1 MTLPLD
7 QRSDSTSPS
16 ASGVR
21 LDEFQRQVVT
31 RSPRQLA
38 WQRFSRNRMA
48 LVGMFMLGIMFA
60 IAAVGPILIDRD
72 TAYRPNPRQMNQTP
86 SMNHPMGTD
95 EVGRDIFA
103 RVIYAGRISLSIG
116 LLAAVISVLI
126 GTLFGALSGYYGGW
140 IDTILM
146 RFTDMLLAIPTL
158 FLLIVLTVFFGP
170 SVPAIIIVLGI
181 LSWMRLARIVRA
193 NFLSL
198 REKEFVE
205 AARSIGA
212 GDRLIIFRHI
222 LPNTVAPITV
232 AATLTVGVA
241 MLIEAAV
248 SYLGLGVQPPTP
260 SWGNMLYNAQSQIW
274 VAPWISIFPGLMI
287 LITVLNINFVGE
299 GLRAALDPRM
309 NL

>member
-1 MTLPLD
+1 MTLHRAEQQD
-7 QRSDSTSPS
+7 RSQ
-16 ASGVR
+16 ALRGGGG
-21 LDEFQRQVVT
+21 LDEFQRHVAT
-31 RSPRQLA
+31 RSLKQLA

-48 LVGMFMLGIMFA
+48 LVGMIVLGIMFGV
-60 IAAVGPILIDRD
+60 AAVGPLVIDRD
-72 TAYRPNPRQMNQTP
+72 AAYRPNPAQMNQTP
-86 SMNHPMGTD
+86 SLAHPMGTD

-103 RVIYAGRISLSIG
+103 RVVYASRISLSIG
-116 LLAAVISVLI
+116 LLAAVISVGI
-126 GTLFGALSGYYGGW
+126 GTLVGALSGYYGGW
-140 IDTILM
+140 IDTSLM
-146 RFTDMLLAIPTL
+146 RFTDMLLAIPTI

-212 GDRLIIFRHI
+212 NDRLLIFRHI
-222 LPNTVAPITV
+222 LPNTIAPITV
-232 AATLTVGVA
+232 AATLTVGIA

-274 VAPWISIFPGLMI
+274 VAPWISIFPGVMI
-287 LITVLNINFVGE
+287 LVTVLNINFVGD

>member
-1 MTLPLD
+1 MTTRLGD
-7 QRSDSTSPS
+7 QSES
-16 ASGVR
+16 AEPHQQDASI
-21 LDEFQRQVVT
+21 DAFQRQVIT
-31 RSPRQLA
+31 RTPRELA
-38 WQRFSRNRMA
+38 WRRFKQNKMA
-48 LVGMFMLGIMFA
+48 LIGIFILAAMFLVAA
-60 IAAVGPILIDRD
+60 IGPILIDRD
-72 TAYRPNPRQMNQTP
+72 AAYRPNPRQMNQTP
-86 SMNHPMGTD
+86 SLQHPMGTD

-103 RVIYAGRISLSIG
+103 RIIYASRISLSIG
-116 LLAAVISVLI
+116 LLAAIISVGI
-126 GTLFGALSGYYGGW
+126 GTLVGAVTGFYGRW
-140 IDTILM
+140 VDTILM
-146 RFTDMLLAIPTL
+146 RFTDMLLAIPTI

-205 AARSIGA
+205 AARAIGA
-212 GDRLIIFRHI
+212 SNSSIIFRHI
-222 LPNTVAPITV
+222 LPNTIAPITV
-232 AATLTVGVA
+232 AATLTVGIA

-274 VAPWISIFPGLMI
+274 VAPWISIFPGVMI
-287 LITVLNINFVGE
+287 LITVLNINFVGD

-309 NL
+309 DR

>member
-1 MTLPLD
+1 MTLHRVD
-7 QRSDSTSPS
+7 QQDRSHVVR
-16 ASGVR
+16 SGGR
-21 LDEFQRQVVT
+21 LDEFQRNVTT
-31 RSPRQLA
+31 RSLKQLA

-48 LVGMFMLGIMFA
+48 LVGMAVLGVLFSV
-60 IAAVGPILIDRD
+60 AAVGPLMIDRD
-72 TAYRPNPRQMNQTP
+72 AAYRPNPTQMNQTP
-86 SMNHPMGTD
+86 SFAHPMGTD

-103 RVIYAGRISLSIG
+103 RVVYASRISLSIG
-116 LLAAVISVLI
+116 LLAAVISVGI
-126 GTLFGALSGYYGGW
+126 GTLVGALSGFYGGW
-140 IDTILM
+140 VDTSLM
-146 RFTDMLLAIPTL
+146 RFTDMLLAIPTI
-158 FLLIVLTVFFGP
+158 FLLIVLTVLFGP

-212 GDRLIIFRHI
+212 NDRLLIFRHI
-222 LPNTVAPITV
+222 LPNTIAPITV
-232 AATLTVGVA
+232 AATLTVGIA

-274 VAPWISIFPGLMI
+274 VAPWISIFPGVMI
-287 LITVLNINFVGE
+287 LVTVLNINFVGD

>member
-1 MTLPLD
+1 MTTPLR
-7 QRSDSTSPS
+7 QSEQSVGTRSRGYTDDAFSRR
-16 ASGVR
+16 V
-21 LDEFQRQVVT
+21 QT
-31 RSPRQLA
+31 RSPWQLA
-38 WQRFSRNRMA
+38 WHRFLRHRMA
-48 LVGMFMLGIMFA
+48 IAGMVVFA
-60 IAAVGPILIDRD
+60 ALFTVAAVGPVLIDRD

-86 SMNHPMGTD
+86 SVSHPMGTD

-103 RVIYAGRISLSIG
+103 RIVYAGRISLSIG
-116 LLAAVISVLI
+116 LLAALISVGI
-126 GTLFGALSGYYGGW
+126 GTLVGSISGFYGGW

-146 RFTDMLLAIPTL
+146 RFTDLLLAIPTI

-170 SVPAIIIVLGI
+170 SVLTIIIVLGV

-193 NFLSL
+193 TFLSL

-205 AARSIGA
+205 AARCIGA
-212 GDRLIIFRHI
+212 SDRLIILRHI

-232 AATLTVGVA
+232 AATLTVGTA

-274 VAPWISIFPGLMI
+274 IAPWISVFPGVMI
-287 LITVLNINFVGE
+287 LITVLSINFVGD
-299 GLRAALDPRM
+299 GLRDALDPRM
-309 NL
+309 KL

>member
-1 MTLPLD
+1 M
-7 QRSDSTSPS
+7 
-16 ASGVR
+16 AIAGM
-21 LDEFQRQVVT
+21 VVF
-31 RSPRQLA
+31 A
-38 WQRFSRNRMA
+38 A
-48 LVGMFMLGIMFA
+48 LFTV
-60 IAAVGPILIDRD
+60 AAVGPVLIDRD

-86 SMNHPMGTD
+86 SVSHPMGTD

-103 RVIYAGRISLSIG
+103 RIVYAGRISLSIG
-116 LLAAVISVLI
+116 LLAALISVGI
-126 GTLFGALSGYYGGW
+126 GTLVGSISGFYGGW

-146 RFTDMLLAIPTL
+146 RFTDLLLAIPTI

-170 SVPAIIIVLGI
+170 SVLTIIIVLGV

-193 NFLSL
+193 TFLSL

-205 AARSIGA
+205 AARCIGA
-212 GDRLIIFRHI
+212 SDRLIILRHI

-232 AATLTVGVA
+232 AATLTVGTA

-274 VAPWISIFPGLMI
+274 IAPWISVFPGVMI
-287 LITVLNINFVGE
+287 LITVLSINFVGD
-299 GLRAALDPRM
+299 GLRDALDPRM
-309 NL
+309 KL